1 MWSPWTSWSIKQRA
15 YAVQWAID
23 CMLRGLGTRGGKDAA
38 DPVLIPEQNLLT
50 NRIQNLRSG
59 YVEVTC
65 HLILAQ
71 IFWAFKNIFF
81 FFFDKIS
88 CGKPYW
94 IF

>member
-1 MWSPWTSWSIKQRA
+1 MTSIKQRA

-23 CMLRGLGTRGGKDAA
+23 CMLTVEGSRHQRWQGCGG
-38 DPVLIPEQNLLT
+38 PVLIPEQNLLT

-71 IFWAFKNIFF
+71 IF
-81 FFFDKIS
+81 
-88 CGKPYW
+88 
-94 IF
+94 